1 MKHPN
6 FIIYI
11 FVLGLFSCSSTFES
25 GEAYYQSGNYEKAVS
40 SLNKTLFFNITD
52 LKALHLRA
60 RAYEEL
66 GDYESSAKDYKTIIR
81 LKPTYAQA
89 HAGLGSL
96 AFKLKDYKT
105 AEKHLLIA
113 SYHDSEDFEILFLLG
128 RAMIVNENYKS
139 AEEFLELAKELRPK
153 EPMVYYYQGIA
164 RGKLGDPAGTA
175 GAFNMYV
182 TLEPESLQ
190 GLYNRGFAYMTIGMR
205 EWAIED
211 FDKVLEK
218 NPKHY
223 EAMARRGVC
232 LTKKNPNKACSD
244 LNLAAKN
251 GSKYALENLA
261 KYCQ

>member
-1 MKHPN
+1 MKHLSVL
-6 FIIYI
+6 FCI
-11 FVLGLFSCSSTFES
+11 FALALCSCGSSFES
-25 GEAYYQSGNYEKAVS
+25 GEAYYQSGNYEKAIS
-40 SLNKTLFFNITD
+40 SLNKSLFFNITD

-60 RAYEEL
+60 RAYEEI
-66 GDYESSAKDYKTIIR
+66 GDFENSAKDYKTIIK

-113 SYHDSEDFEILFLLG
+113 SYHDVEDFDILFLLG

-139 AEEFLELAKELRPK
+139 AEEFLELARDLRPK

-182 TLEPESLQ
+182 TLEPENIQ
-190 GLYNRGFAYMTIGMR
+190 GLYNRGFAYMTIGMK
-205 EWAIED
+205 EWALED
-211 FDKVLEK
+211 FDKVLK
-218 NPKHY
+218 LNPKHY

-232 LTKKNPNKACSD
+232 LAKQNPSKACAD
-244 LNLAAKN
+244 LSLAAKN
-251 GSKYALENLA
+251 GSKYAQENLT